1 MKVGFVMTGQRIIL
15 LLVLFIVLIAT
26 GAEIIFEG
34 FSTKPIILLIATVA
48 VIVFLWGR
56 PEK

>member
-1 MKVGFVMTGQRIIL
+1 MTGQRIIL